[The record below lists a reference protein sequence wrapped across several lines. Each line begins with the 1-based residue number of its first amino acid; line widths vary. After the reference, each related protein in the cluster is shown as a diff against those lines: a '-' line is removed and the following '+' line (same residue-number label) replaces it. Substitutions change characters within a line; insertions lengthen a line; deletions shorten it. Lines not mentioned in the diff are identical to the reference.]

1 MLPKLKDRIIKQT
14 SLDATNAALVCAAGG
29 FCLGMGGAMLGSLVD
44 IVRNKR
50 NCSSGFTGSELVG
63 FYSGAIAALP
73 LTLAAGAL
81 GAALGP
87 FHAVAVCVS
96 RSRYELSKQEQ
107 VWFAK
112 FGIPFIWAT
121 PEEFLNSHLRRRY
134 SASLLRSSRSSVNA
148 FSSRSVLL
156 HYVCDPANNGKR
168 FYRVCYQV
176 SKDHHPLTQ
185 LQTFFCSDLAVVI
198 WQFYQ
203 ENEGCAA
210 KVVDACPCNHCKTN
224 SK

>member
-112 FGIPFIWAT
+112 FAIHMKT
-121 PEEFLNSHLRRRY
+121 SCE
-134 SASLLRSSRSSVNA
+134 RSSSSLYRSE
-148 FSSRSVLL
+148 RPQQ
-156 HYVCDPANNGKR
+156 DPAHHRPKAAPGLAGGAR
-168 FYRVCYQV
+168 IAVEQPTHERRVVGLSQRWALGRYAIEAAGQ
-176 SKDHHPLTQ
+176 SIRGALIWSSD
-185 LQTFFCSDLAVVI
+185 TFRQNLAR
-198 WQFYQ
+198 
-203 ENEGCAA
+203 
-210 KVVDACPCNHCKTN
+210 
-224 SK
+224 S